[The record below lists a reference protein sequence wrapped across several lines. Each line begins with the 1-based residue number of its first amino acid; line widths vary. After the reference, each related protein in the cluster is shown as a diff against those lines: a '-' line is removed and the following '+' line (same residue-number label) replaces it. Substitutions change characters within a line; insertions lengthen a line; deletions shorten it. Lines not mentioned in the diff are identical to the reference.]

1 MRSTIETSAKRERP
15 RTPSNA
21 QRQSSAANGTQFMT
35 EPYHKQEY
43 QPPEQQQ
50 AQQRDRL
57 VSLGTSAV
65 VFAHELGNPLQ
76 AIFGSVEL
84 IENELKQK
92 QIVDPFMTS
101 VIQGAM
107 REINRL
113 RGLLQDFRSLA
124 KTQTLKLQRS
134 DLVKI
139 VEEVL
144 ALQESGCQA
153 AGVAVKLVSE
163 NPLPPV
169 LLDKGKI
176 TQAVLNLC
184 KNAVEAMPQGG
195 CLSIRLYPSGSMVV
209 MEFADNG
216 VGVPGDMDV
225 FQLFNTTKPD
235 GSGLGLAIVRQI
247 VTAHKG
253 TINYMT
259 QPGGGTSFTVSLPM
273 ENRNGTSL

>member
-1 MRSTIETSAKRERP
+1 MRSNIERLANTQRLGT
-15 RTPSNA
+15 RTNA
-21 QRQSSAANGTQFMT
+21 APQKSAANGTQLVT
-35 EPYHKQEY
+35 EM
-43 QPPEQQQ
+43 
-50 AQQRDRL
+50 AQQRERL

-65 VFAHELGNPLQ
+65 VLAHELGNPLQ
-76 AIFGSVEL
+76 AILGSVEL
-84 IENELKQK
+84 IDSELKEK
-92 QIVDPFMTS
+92 QIVDPFVTAL
-101 VIQGAM
+101 VQGAL

-124 KTQTLKLQRS
+124 KQQTLKLQRS

-144 ALQESGCQA
+144 ALQKAGCQA
-153 AGVAVKLVSE
+153 AGIAAKLESE

-176 TQAVLNLC
+176 TQVVLNLC
-184 KNAVEAMPQGG
+184 KNAVEAMPKGG
-195 CLSIRLYPSGSMVV
+195 CLSIRLYPAGSMVV

-235 GSGLGLAIVRQI
+235 GSGLGLAVVQQI

-253 TINYMT
+253 TISYIT
-259 QPGGGTSFTVSLPM
+259 QPGGGTRFTVNLPV
-273 ENRNGTSL
+273 ENRK